1 MVPTMKNATT
11 SAAPYVDS
19 YYSRS
24 VKAPPSR
31 PVLDADAECDICVI
45 GGGMAGLAT
54 ALGLAERGRDVVLLE
69 ANRVG
74 WGASGRNGGFVSGG
88 YSLGLEE
95 IEARVGRADASALFQ
110 LTLDALELIKDRI
123 NRYEIDAGPMR
134 PGIMKASWFANADGM
149 KANTDVMNERFDL
162 GLEFQSREQMREL
175 YRTERYHEG
184 VLNPTAFQFHSLNF
198 TNGIADAA
206 EAGGARIFEGSA
218 VTHMDLTRDLK
229 RIDTAKGSVSANQV
243 VICCSGYIGHLHP
256 KLSRATLPVGTYVVL
271 TEPLGERLQDAI
283 RTPYGTSD
291 SRIANDYYRAL
302 PDTRLLWGGRVSS
315 NLSPRDLEKKMIGDI
330 LRIYPQL
337 EGIRAEV
344 AWPGTMGYSV
354 HKMPQIGR
362 LSDGVW
368 FNQGYGGHGMC
379 ATTAGGEVVA
389 KAIAESDETYK
400 LFAPFGL
407 DFAGGPLG
415 PLIAQ
420 CAYWGFQLQDLWSAW
435 RSK

>member
-1 MVPTMKNATT
+1 MMQTATD
-11 SAAPYVDS
+11 SGAPYIDS

-24 VKAPPSR
+24 VSAPAAR
-31 PVLDADAECDICVI
+31 PTLEADTDCDICVV

-88 YSLGLEE
+88 YSLGLDG
-95 IEARVGRADASALFQ
+95 IEARVGRADA
-110 LTLDALELIKDRI
+110 DALVRLTFDALQLIRTRI
-123 NRYEIDAGPMR
+123 EKYGIDAGPMR
-134 PGIMKASWFANADGM
+134 SGIMKASWYANADGL
-149 KANTDVMNERFDL
+149 KAHADKMNERFGL
-162 GLEFQSREQMREL
+162 GLAFQSRETMREL
-175 YRTERYHEG
+175 YLTKRYYEG
-184 VLNPTAFQFHSLNF
+184 VLDPDAFQFHSLNF

-206 EAGGARIFEGSA
+206 ISNGARIFENSA
-218 VTHMDLTRDLK
+218 VTHMDLKRDRK
-229 RIDTAKGSVSANQV
+229 RIDTARGSVSANQV

-256 KLSRATLPVGTYVVL
+256 KLARATLPVGTYVVL
-271 TEPLGERLQDAI
+271 TEPLGDRLQDAI
-283 RTPYGTSD
+283 RAPYGTSD

-337 EGIRAEV
+337 EGIGAEI

-362 LSDGVW
+362 LSEGVW

-389 KAIAESDETYK
+389 KAIAEDDETYK

-415 PLIAQ
+415 PMIAQ
-420 CAYWGFQLQDLWSAW
+420 CAYWGYQLQDLWQAW

>member
-1 MVPTMKNATT
+1 MIVTAG
-11 SAAPYVDS
+11 SGASYVDS
-19 YYSRS
+19 YYRRTL
-24 VKAPPSR
+24 KAPDAR
-31 PVLDADAECDICVI
+31 PRLLEDVECDICVV

-88 YSLGLEE
+88 YSLGLGD
-95 IEARVGRADASALFQ
+95 IEVRVGREDADALFR
-110 LTLDALELIKDRI
+110 LTLDALQLIKQRI
-123 NRYEIDAGPMR
+123 ERYGIDAGPMR
-134 PGIMKASWFANADGM
+134 PGIMKASWFANADGL
-149 KANTDVMNERFDL
+149 KAQADQMNERFGL
-162 GLEFQSREQMREL
+162 GLEFHSREQIRDL
-175 YRTERYHEG
+175 YRTKRYHEG
-184 VLNPTAFQFHSLNF
+184 VLNTSAFQFHSLNF
-198 TNGIADAA
+198 TNGIADACA
-206 EAGGARIFEGSA
+206 AKGVRIFEQSA
-218 VTHMDLTRDLK
+218 VTHMDLAGDRK
-229 RIDTAKGSVSANQV
+229 RIDTAQASVSANQV
-243 VICCSGYIGHLHP
+243 VICCSGYIGYLHP

-271 TEPLGERLQDAI
+271 TEPLGDRLQDAI
-283 RTPYGTSD
+283 RAPYGTSD

-315 NLSPRDLEKKMIGDI
+315 NLSPRNLERKMLGDI

-354 HKMPQIGR
+354 HKMPQVGQ

-368 FNQGYGGHGMC
+368 YNQGYGGHGMC

-389 KAIAESDETYK
+389 KAIAEGDESYK

-407 DFAGGPLG
+407 DFAGGQLG